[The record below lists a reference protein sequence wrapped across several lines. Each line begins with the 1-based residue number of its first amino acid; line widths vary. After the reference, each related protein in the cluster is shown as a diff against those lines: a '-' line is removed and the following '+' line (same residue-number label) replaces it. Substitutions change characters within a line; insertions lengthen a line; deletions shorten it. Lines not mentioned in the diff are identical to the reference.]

1 MDKLGCLCEAGSHG
15 SKNYSSYEEHQAL
28 ADAAM
33 QREVEAGFAE
43 TGDVAGLTA
52 KYGESVLSKI
62 ACIVSDKDGKQKVR
76 LIMT

>member
-1 MDKLGCLCEAGSHG
+1 MDKPGSLYEAGSYG
-15 SKNYSSYEEHQAL
+15 FKNYSSYGEHQAL

-52 KYGESVLSKI
+52 KYGELVLSKI
-62 ACIVSDKDGKQKVR
+62 ACIVPDKDGKQKGPPYS
-76 LIMT
+76 